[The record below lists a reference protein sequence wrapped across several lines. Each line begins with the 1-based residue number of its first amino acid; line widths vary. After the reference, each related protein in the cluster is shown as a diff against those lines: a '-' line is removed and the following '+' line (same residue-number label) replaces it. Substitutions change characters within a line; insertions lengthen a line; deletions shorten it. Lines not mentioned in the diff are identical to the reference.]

1 MEIMQRF
8 LQQRRLSKLPKF
20 NTTLLT
26 PNKLVRMDGLLNEK
40 LREYENIEATIL
52 RYLSLY

>member
-8 LQQRRLSKLPKF
+8 LQQRRQSKLPKF
-20 NTTLLT
+20 YTTLLT

-52 RYLSLY
+52 HYLSLG